1 MTEKKKDPR
10 PKWSSKKYKNYGEFN
25 KAVLN
30 WRERNNKNY
39 KWNKKDVVWEV
50 RDGKRVPVD
59 RNTQKV
65 LKFQERGIPGFVQDH
80 INPKVIEF
88 SNKPFGFDYA
98 NLRGSKVYDEN
109 LGRFLTEGEL
119 KKENKMRAEGKRIDE
134 GEGTLSDYEMNL
146 FSGENP
152 TDELK
157 VNKKKKKEE
166 KKNNY
171 ANEGGGN
178 EAGGS
183 ENKNN
188 DGGAGAAAFGGGD
201 ENNNYP
207 SITDMGSNKAQNN
220 ETKSADNVGP
230 RERLTAR
237 ERMRAQNVERFGE
250 EHVSL
255 LQERDKAFQA
265 AKGGG
270 KEAMAEF
277 REDYGPNLGSFLRDK
292 KSEALKIDK
301 KKPKKKVKK

>member
-10 PKWSSKKYKNYGEFN
+10 PKWSSKKYKNYGEYN

-59 RNTQKV
+59 RNTNKV
-65 LKFQERGIPGFVQDH
+65 LKSQERGIPGFVQDH
-80 INPKVIEF
+80 INPLVINF

-98 NLRGSKVYDEN
+98 NLKGSKVYDEN

-119 KKENKMRAEGKRIDE
+119 KKEEKMRAEGRRIDE
-134 GEGTLSDYEMNL
+134 DLDQFETGEPIE
-146 FSGENP
+146 
-152 TDELK
+152 ELK

-171 ANEGGGN
+171 TNEGGGN
-178 EAGGS
+178 EAGGGDTT
-183 ENKNN
+183 ENV
-188 DGGAGAAAFGGGD
+188 GGAGAAAFGEGGG
-201 ENNNYP
+201 NYP
-207 SITDMGSNKAQNN
+207 DITDMGSNKAQNN
-220 ETKSADNVGP
+220 QTKSADNVGP
-230 RERLTAR
+230 ARMTAR
-237 ERMRAQNVERFGE
+237 EKLRAQNVERFGE

>member
-1 MTEKKKDPR
+1 MAETKKDPR

-39 KWNKKDVVWEV
+39 KWNKKDVVWET
-50 RDGKRVPVD
+50 RNGKRVPVD
-59 RNTQKV
+59 RNTNKV
-65 LKFQERGIPGFVQDH
+65 LKSQERGIPGFVQDH
-80 INPKVIEF
+80 INPLAIKF

-98 NLRGSKVYDEN
+98 NLKGSKVYDEN

-119 KKENKMRAEGKRIDE
+119 KKEEKMRAEGRRIDE
-134 GEGTLSDYEMNL
+134 DLDQFETGEVR
-146 FSGENP
+146 P

-157 VNKKKKKEE
+157 VNKKNKKEE
-166 KKNNY
+166 KKNTNEG
-171 ANEGGGN
+171 EGGGN
-178 EAGGS
+178 EAGGAD
-183 ENKNN
+183 NQGN
-188 DGGAGAAAFGGGD
+188 DGGAGAAAFGGGN
-201 ENNNYP
+201 EETNYP

-230 RERLTAR
+230 ARMTAR
-237 ERMRAQNVERFGE
+237 EKLRAQNVERFGE

>member
-25 KAVLN
+25 KAVLD
-30 WRERNNKNY
+30 WRERNNKAY

-59 RNTQKV
+59 RNTNKV

-88 SNKPFGFDYA
+88 SNKPFGFDYDK
-98 NLRGSKVYDEN
+98 LKGSEVYDEN
-109 LGRFLTEGEL
+109 LGRFLTKGEL
-119 KKENKMRAEGKRIDE
+119 DKENKKRAEGKRIDE
-134 GEGTLSDYEMNL
+134 GEGTLSDYEMSL
-146 FSGENP
+146 FSGETP
-152 TDELK
+152 ADELK
-157 VNKKKKKEE
+157 VNKKKKKEV
-166 KKNNY
+166 KNNTNY
-171 ANEGGGN
+171 AGEGGGN

-183 ENKNN
+183 ENKKD

-237 ERMRAQNVERFGE
+237 ERMRAQNVERFGGGAE
-250 EHVSL
+250 GEAHVAHL
-255 LQERDKAFQA
+255 EKQNTAFQSMKRGEITKEQFITDFPKSQT
-265 AKGGG
+265 AK
-270 KEAMAEF
+270 AE
-277 REDYGPNLGSFLRDK
+277 RK
-292 KSEALKIDK
+292 KKLKIGK
-301 KKPKKKVKK
+301 K

>member
-25 KAVLN
+25 KAVLD
-30 WRERNNKNY
+30 WRERNNKAY

-59 RNTQKV
+59 RNTNKV

-88 SNKPFGFDYA
+88 SNKPFGFDYDK
-98 NLRGSKVYDEN
+98 LKGSEVYDEN
-109 LGRFLTEGEL
+109 LGRFLTKGEL
-119 KKENKMRAEGKRIDE
+119 DKENKKRAEGKRIDE

-146 FSGENP
+146 FSEENP

-157 VNKKKKKEE
+157 VNKKKKKEV
-166 KKNNY
+166 KNNTNY
-171 ANEGGGN
+171 AGEGGGN

-183 ENKNN
+183 ENKKD

-220 ETKSADNVGP
+220 ETKSTDNVGP

-237 ERMRAQNVERFGE
+237 ERMRAQNVERFGGGAE
-250 EHVSL
+250 GEAHVAHL
-255 LQERDKAFQA
+255 EKQNTAFQSMKRGEITKEQFITDFPKSQT
-265 AKGGG
+265 AK
-270 KEAMAEF
+270 AE
-277 REDYGPNLGSFLRDK
+277 RK
-292 KSEALKIDK
+292 KKLKIGK
-301 KKPKKKVKK
+301 K